1 MNRHPRSMPYVAVLI
16 AAGFF
21 VTFPALAETW
31 SDNTGKFQIEAE
43 FIELK
48 GMSVMLHK
56 ADGSTITVPLNRL
69 SAESRALAEKLD
81 KAVATEHPSDST
93 QPSAV
98 APIPGQNPISAG
110 AEPTLKT
117 PVAPFV
123 EPMPAFPDKASLQ
136 ETFEFCRSQFLAGHP
151 EVLWHALPAEMR
163 EMFDRQDLRNAIV
176 APLKAQEPA
185 INASQDLLKQIA
197 AILIKQKQFI
207 LDSEMFTNMA
217 PPETLPMVG
226 QGYDPAVGLSY
237 ELGMLLLSMN
247 TLESQTVTELLNER
261 GPRLGGHLKGILSLV
276 PPEMIEATLSRT
288 EIEQHDEKTGVMR
301 LQSEEGTTQTIEMVH
316 YVDRWVP
323 KNLADNWL
331 ANKQGIEAEIKSNI
345 KSLPETPAAKEAIAS
360 VAEGITFVKT
370 AIAPLS
376 DATTQQEF
384 DQALKNLTVVVGTPS
399 EWLMRVFMNGT
410 WYGDGYPDAAA
421 IPGMLDDETPPKT
434 TAVSLKEFNALWK
447 LTSSGESKPA
457 GELLIELAEPLGL
470 KFDPPAAFSESL
482 SQPVTLASDVPSRL
496 AAIEQVCRDIK
507 CKPIYRATE
516 LEIEQGIREIPATP
530 VGPFLALPSAFKTDP
545 ESATGQISLDLVS
558 AGLSPA
564 MTHQIS
570 ETLKFK
576 LDNVASEDDTP
587 LFWKSMSQ
595 REAMF
600 QEIAANSDDN
610 FFGDVGGPQDD
621 AVAHQIFSQRALR
634 LKGLLRNITEVKAI
648 NGSVNLS
655 LTTKVVSL
663 NFDDL
668 TEGSEQ
674 TDGKLKARLTEVAGQ
689 QITIEVEWPEEDP
702 DQQTDQNG
710 FRQSNEIEVFVQDAD
725 GKSVDIIGQGSSVR
739 GNKNTISLSLEAIP
753 ASLEVMISLGT
764 EALTYPVTL
773 RNISVPNHEQMP
785 ERLKE
790 LSFEGDQPVTLEF
803 KRVSGSDN
811 FRKLDV
817 AVSNKSNKT
826 VIRMSVQCKYLDADG
841 KALPTWLQSRNPERY
856 PDPTSMKEENC
867 TLGPGMT
874 REIEIGGFGMPET
887 TESASYELRFV
898 EFSDATLWQTS
909 EE

>member
-1 MNRHPRSMPYVAVLI
+1 MVPPSRYP
-16 AAGFF
+16 
-21 VTFPALAETW
+21 
-31 SDNTGKFQIEAE
+31 
-43 FIELK
+43 
-48 GMSVMLHK
+48 
-56 ADGSTITVPLNRL
+56 STRL

-117 PVAPFV
+117 PVAPSV
-123 EPMPAFPDKASLQ
+123 APMPAFPDDASLQ
-136 ETFEFCRSQFLAGHP
+136 ETFEFCRSQILAGHP
-151 EVLWHALPAEMR
+151 EVFWHALPRDIR
-163 EMFDRQDLRNAIV
+163 EMFDRQDLRNDIV

-185 INASQDLLKQIA
+185 INASQDLLKQVA

-207 LDSEMFTNMA
+207 LDSEMLTNMA

-261 GPRLGGHLKGILSLV
+261 GPRLGGHLKAILSLV

-288 EIEQHDEKTGVMR
+288 EIAQQDDKTGVMH
-301 LQSEEGTTQTIEMVH
+301 LQREDGTTQTIEMVR

-331 ANKQGIEAEIKSNI
+331 ANKESIEAEIKSNI

-360 VAEGITFVKT
+360 LTEGITFVKT

-376 DATTQQEF
+376 DSTTQQEF
-384 DQALKNLTVVVGTPS
+384 DQALKNLTVAVGTPS
-399 EWLMRVFMNGT
+399 DWLMMAINSGNAKMFSSQRSGG
-410 WYGDGYPDAAA
+410 GDFWDADA
-421 IPGMLDDETPPKT
+421 PFNDDDTPPKT
-434 TAVSLKEFNALWK
+434 TAVSLKEFNAMWK
-447 LTSSGESKPA
+447 YTSSGESKPA
-457 GELLIELAEPLGL
+457 GELLIELAGPLGL
-470 KFDPPAAFSESL
+470 KFAPPLAFSESL
-482 SQPVTLASDVPSRL
+482 SQPVTVASDVPSRL

-516 LEIEQGIREIPATP
+516 LKIEQGIREIPATP
-530 VGPFLALPSAFKTDP
+530 AGPFLALLSSFKTEPD
-545 ESATGQISLDLVS
+545 SATGQISLDLVS
-558 AGLSPA
+558 AGLLPVMA
-564 MTHQIS
+564 HQVA
-570 ETLKFK
+570 ETLKFS
-576 LDNVASEDDTP
+576 LDDAVSEDDTS

-595 REAMF
+595 QQAMF
-600 QEIAANSDDN
+600 ENIAAQSDDK
-610 FFGDVGGPQDD
+610 FFALPFSRADGPDD
-621 AVAHQIFSQRALR
+621 AVAHQIFSQRSLQ

-663 NFDDL
+663 NFDDVA
-668 TEGSEQ
+668 EGMEQ
-674 TDGKLKARLTEVAGQ
+674 TDGNIKARITEVLGQ
-689 QITIEVEWPEEDP
+689 TSSKKRVVQIEVQWPEEDP
-702 DQQTDQNG
+702 DQVNRNG
-710 FRQSNEIEVFVQDAD
+710 FRKSKEIEVFAQDAD
-725 GKSVDIIGQGSSVR
+725 GKSVGINGQGSFGR
-739 GNKNTISLSLEAIP
+739 DNTKTISLSLEAIP

-764 EALTYPVTL
+764 EALTYPVTI

-790 LSFEGDQPVTLEF
+790 LSFEGDQPVTLKF
-803 KRVSGSDN
+803 KQISGSGN
-811 FRKLDV
+811 FRDLEV
-817 AVSNKSNKT
+817 TLTNKSNKT
-826 VIRMSVQCKYLDADG
+826 LTNLTVLCNYLDADG
-841 KALPTWLQSRNPERY
+841 KAPPVEETRFGSTQ
-856 PDPTSMKEENC
+856 TSFTSDVTC

-874 REIEIGGFGMPET
+874 REIEIGAFDIPEA
-887 TESASYELRFV
+887 TESASLALKHV
-898 EFSDATLWQTS
+898 GFSDATLWDAS